1 MCCSLS
7 NKDSAQA
14 RMIVVL
20 KFLLISPVIFPRMPS
35 EQSKP
40 CARLKLAV
48 RDSAKN
54 LDQLVEVWG
63 DIAIRSS
70 NKAASLQAA

>member
-1 MCCSLS
+1 M
-7 NKDSAQA
+7 
-14 RMIVVL
+14 MVVL
-20 KFLLISPVIFPRMPS
+20 KVLLISPVILPRKPS

-63 DIAIRSS
+63 DIAKRSG
-70 NKAASLQAA
+70 NKAASLQSAKIKKPGN